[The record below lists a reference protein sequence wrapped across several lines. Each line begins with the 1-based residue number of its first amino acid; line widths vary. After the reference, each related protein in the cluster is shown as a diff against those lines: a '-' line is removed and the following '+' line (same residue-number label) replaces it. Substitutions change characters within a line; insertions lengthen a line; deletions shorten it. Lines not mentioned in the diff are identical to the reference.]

1 MAFDPVQEDCHRL
14 VLGAMRRGH
23 ASLTDAAFVERC
35 MGLFQNDIDKLI
47 ACDKDRSFHLIAK
60 AAELIDYRIP
70 FLADE
75 AEAEREAERAEN
87 MVRESCSLDPDNWDA
102 KRVLAALTAA
112 SNDEYVQYLLDHL
125 EAIKNDTA
133 RRMAAADDV
142 YDQEE
147 AGDLMRRP
155 YLRWLAALSSRLLIS
170 GRYRMAL
177 DYAKQGLAFS
187 PVDQAGMRFTALLA
201 MAKLECTQEDIEGF
215 RKDNALAFQDP
226 APVRRPLRK
235 PAAAV
240 DAWTLIA
247 QMSVAYRTFDYE
259 SAERMLRTILRTYP
273 RAAECLYCQTEFPDG
288 VYSRVNIAPGSQDEL
303 ILALSEATPLLQEGL
318 GAPDNAGFA
327 TWIATHKL
335 VQAELDESFIRR
347 AGSRAPHNEGEN

>member
-1 MAFDPVQEDCHRL
+1 MAFDPAQEDCHRL
-14 VLGAMRRGH
+14 VLGAMRRGQ

-75 AEAEREAERAEN
+75 AKAEREAERAEN
-87 MVRESCSLDPDNWDA
+87 MVRESRALDPDNWDA
-102 KRVLAALTAA
+102 KRVLTALTAA
-112 SNDEYVQYLLDHL
+112 SNDEYVQYLLDNL
-125 EAIKNDTA
+125 DTLKNDTA
-133 RRMAAADDV
+133 QRMAAAEDD
-142 YDQEE
+142 YDREE

-177 DYAKQGLAFS
+177 DYAKQALAFS
-187 PVDQAGMRFTALLA
+187 PVDQAGVRFTALLA
-201 MAKLECTQEDIEGF
+201 MAKLECTQEDIARF
-215 RKDNALAFQDP
+215 RSDNALAFQDP
-226 APVRRPLRK
+226 LPARRPLRK
-235 PAAAV
+235 TTTAN

-247 QMSVAYRTFDYE
+247 QMSVAYRDFDLDG
-259 SAERMLRTILRTYP
+259 AEKTLRTILRSYP

-327 TWIATHKL
+327 TWIAMHKL
-335 VQAELDESFIRR
+335 VQAELDESVTRPT
-347 AGSRAPHNEGEN
+347 GSHAPRNGGEN

>member
-1 MAFDPVQEDCHRL
+1 MAFDPAQEDCHRL
-14 VLGAMRRGH
+14 VLGAMRRGQ
-23 ASLTDAAFVERC
+23 ASLTDAGFVERC

-47 ACDKDRSFHLIAK
+47 ACDRDRSFHLIAK

-87 MVRESCSLDPDNWDA
+87 MVRESCALDPGNWDA
-102 KRVLAALTAA
+102 KRVLTALTAA
-112 SNDEYVQYLLDHL
+112 SNDEYVQYLLDNL
-125 EAIKNDTA
+125 DALKNDTA
-133 RRMAAADDV
+133 QRTAAAEDD
-142 YDQEE
+142 YDRKE

-177 DYAKQGLAFS
+177 DYA
-187 PVDQAGMRFTALLA
+187 ALLA
-201 MAKLECTQEDIEGF
+201 MAKLECTQDDIARF
-215 RKDNALAFQDP
+215 RSDNALAFEDP
-226 APVRRPLRK
+226 LPARRTLSK
-235 PAAAV
+235 TTVAN

-247 QMSVAYRTFDYE
+247 QMSVAYRDFDLDG
-259 SAERMLRTILRTYP
+259 AEKTLRTILRSYP

-335 VQAELDESFIRR
+335 VQAELDEGVTRPT
-347 AGSRAPHNEGEN
+347 GSHAPLNGGEN